1 MWLDVCNLGSAKL
14 RNQRRTTVHIKNRQ
28 DFSSRRR
35 NVKEELEVAYQRIEQ
50 LYKEIQFLNNQLKD
64 LETYIRSQNGAGK

>member
-1 MWLDVCNLGSAKL
+1 MSD
-14 RNQRRTTVHIKNRQ
+14 
-28 DFSSRRR
+28 
-35 NVKEELEVAYQRIEQ
+35 ERIEQ